1 MRWDLALSVLSR
13 FRVLNLSDFEEFAL
27 SLLVVLVS
35 EGINTCDIELAAE
48 RFNETTWNDLIP
60 SDVVVTHVHKAG
72 LCHLEIDGEAL
83 SLHQESEVVTTV
95 VRVVYFSNLNGI
107 ISQEVVDDE
116 RKIVKAGIET
126 KDFAIVVEELLLALH
141 SATTERFFHVLFQRW
156 VSNDRLGDFALSETI
171 NRDALCLR
179 LRLTLSLL
187 HLID

>member
-13 FRVLNLSDFEEFAL
+13 FRVLDLSNFEDFAL

-35 EGINTCDIELAAE
+35 EGINACDIELATE
-48 RFNETTWNDLIP
+48 RFNEATWNDLIP
-60 SDVVVTHVHKAG
+60 SDVVVTHVHKTG

-83 SLHQESEVVTTV
+83 SLHQESKVVSTV
-95 VRVVYFSNLNGI
+95 IRMVHFSNLNCV
-107 ISQEVVDDE
+107 ISQEVMDDE
-116 RKIVKAGIET
+116 RKIIKAGIET
-126 KDFAIVVEELLLALH
+126 KDFTIVVEELLLALH

-156 VSNDRLGDFALSETI
+156 VSKDRFGDFALSETI
-171 NRDALCLR
+171 NGDALCLR